1 MEKQEEFN
9 NLFKDILLLPD
20 NIITDKIFSFYNPY
34 KILYDYTIIELQSK
48 YLFKECMR
56 QLRSYCVYNRNRDFI
71 SFQRGALLS
80 EI

>member
-1 MEKQEEFN
+1 MEKQEFN

-20 NIITDKIFSFYNPY
+20 NIITDEIFSFYNPY
-34 KILYDYTIIELQSK
+34 KKYYDYTIIELQRK
-48 YLFKECMR
+48 YLFKACMR

-71 SFQRGALLS
+71 SFQRGYILS